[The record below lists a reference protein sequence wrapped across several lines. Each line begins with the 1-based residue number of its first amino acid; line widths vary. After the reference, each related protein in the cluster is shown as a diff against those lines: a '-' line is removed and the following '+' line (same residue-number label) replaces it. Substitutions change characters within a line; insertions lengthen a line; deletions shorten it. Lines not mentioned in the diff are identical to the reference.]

1 MTTRRRG
8 EFVVVQGNPT
18 VIVAETP
25 RYRARWWLLLW
36 RWLRP

>member
-1 MTTRRRG
+1 MTHRTG
-8 EFVVVQGNPT
+8 SLVVIQGNPT

-25 RYRARWWLLLW
+25 RYRARWWLLLR